1 MKRSKKEMCKDIVD
15 VLFGTSYDNAMP
27 IRDVAEICQI
37 HESHVSCPRTRK
49 LVKDAMKYFN
59 VPIGAHNKGFY
70 IIRTAQEMQRYLNRL
85 LQIQIATSE
94 TIDITYEAFLGRH
107 NIA

>member
-1 MKRSKKEMCKDIVD
+1 MNKSKKEICKEIVECLSD
-15 VLFGTSYDNAMP
+15 TNYAYAMP
-27 IRDVAEICQI
+27 IREVAEICQI

-49 LVKDAMKYFN
+49 LVKDAMKFFN

-70 IIRTAQEMQRYLNRL
+70 IIRTAQDMQRYLNRL
-85 LQIQIATSE
+85 LKIQIATSE

-107 NIA
+107 IT